1 MRPAELAGRDRE
13 LEDFDVLRHRAI
25 AGRSAQPMVL
35 TGLRGVGKTVLLN
48 EMLERARSEDWIVAK
63 VEADLGVGRTPLR
76 NHIAGALMTSMRH
89 AQSRPSIGARLR
101 AALATF
107 KAFSLTASPDGS
119 LSIGIDVDPQRGRG
133 DTGAIV
139 ADLTDLAIDL
149 GEAARDIG
157 AGAAV
162 FVDEMQHLDGDELAA
177 TAQAC
182 HEVSQRGLPFFVIGA
197 GLPNLPGVLADAR
210 SYTERLFAYLRID
223 RLSGDDAA
231 IALVRPAAE
240 EGVTWTD
247 EAVTAVVDASGG
259 YPYLLQQFGQTTW
272 NAAAASPIGIADA
285 FDGIRVGR
293 GLLDE
298 GFFRARWDRAT
309 PAERDYLTAMAPDGD
324 GPSSSGEVARRL
336 GRRIASLGPVR
347 ANLIAKGLVFAPEHG
362 QIAFTVPGMAGF
374 IARIPT

>member
-1 MRPAELAGRDRE
+1 
-13 LEDFDVLRHRAI
+13 
-25 AGRSAQPMVL
+25 
-35 TGLRGVGKTVLLN
+35 
-48 EMLERARSEDWIVAK
+48 
-63 VEADLGVGRTPLR
+63 
-76 NHIAGALMTSMRH
+76 MRH
-89 AQSRPSIGARLR
+89 AAEPAKHRRPPPSCARHVQGV
-101 AALATF
+101 LAHRL
-107 KAFSLTASPDGS
+107 ARRLT
-119 LSIGIDVDPQRGRG
+119 VDRHRRSSSTGRG

-182 HEVSQRGLPFFVIGA
+182 HEVAQRGLPFFVIGA

-210 SYTERLFAYLRID
+210 SYTERLFVYLRID
-223 RLSGDDAA
+223 RLSSDDAA

-285 FDGIRVGR
+285 LRRDPRSDVACSTRASSAPAGTGPRPPSGTTSR
-293 GLLDE
+293 RWPPTETD
-298 GFFRARWDRAT
+298 RAPPARWRGASGAASHRSDRS
-309 PAERDYLTAMAPDGD
+309 AP
-324 GPSSSGEVARRL
+324 
-336 GRRIASLGPVR
+336 
-347 ANLIAKGLVFAPEHG
+347 
-362 QIAFTVPGMAGF
+362 T
-374 IARIPT
+374 